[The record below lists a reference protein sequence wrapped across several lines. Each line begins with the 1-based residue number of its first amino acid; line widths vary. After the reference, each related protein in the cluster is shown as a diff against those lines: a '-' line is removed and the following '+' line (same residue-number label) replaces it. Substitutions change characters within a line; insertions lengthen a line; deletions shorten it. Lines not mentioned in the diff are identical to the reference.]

1 MQPIRVLQVFTILNR
16 GGAEANIMNY
26 YRNID
31 TTKIQFDFLVHRQEE
46 GLFEKE
52 IEQLGGRVFRLPAV
66 NPFNLKEYKKAV
78 KVFFDSHPD
87 YQIVHGQLSEL
98 GVFIY
103 EEAEKRKIP
112 IIIAH
117 AHNSKMS
124 WDIKAPFRIWW
135 KSRMKKSIN
144 TYFTC
149 GIDSAKWLF
158 GEKLAEKAYSMNNAV
173 SVSKFQFNSE
183 IRQKLRTDLGSENT
197 INIVNVA
204 RFNKQKNH
212 IFLLDVFAEVVK
224 LKQRS
229 NYHLYLVGEGGLKE
243 EIVNKIDELGIKD
256 NVTLLGVRNDVE
268 MLLQAMDIYFFPSLF
283 EGLPVSLIEVQSSGI
298 KCVISDG
305 IPGEAIL
312 VEENIEVVSLQKSKE
327 YWAEKIIEN
336 SIYERQDVSDII
348 RQKGYD
354 IAENARLLEIKYTEL
369 LQNLS

>member
-31 TTKIQFDFLVHRQEE
+31 TTKIHFDFLVHRQEE
-46 GLFEKE
+46 GVFEKE
-52 IEQLGGRVFRLPAV
+52 IEQLGGKVFRLPAV
-66 NPFNLKEYKKAV
+66 NPLNLKDYKKAV
-78 KVFFDSHPD
+78 KDFFDSHPD

-103 EEAEKRKIP
+103 EEAKKRKIP

-124 WDIKAPFRIWW
+124 WDIKAPFRFWW

-173 SVSKFQFNSE
+173 SVSKFQFKPE

-212 IFLLDVFAEVVK
+212 IFLLEVFAEV
-224 LKQRS
+224 LKQKS

-243 EIVNKIDELGIKD
+243 DIINKIDELGIKEK
-256 NVTLLGVRNDVE
+256 VTLLGVRNDVE
-268 MLLQAMDIYFFPSLF
+268 ILLQAMDIYFFPSLF
-283 EGLPVSLIEVQSSGI
+283 EGLPVSLIEAQASGI
-298 KCVISDG
+298 KCIISDG
-305 IPGEAIL
+305 IPEEAVL
-312 VEENIEVVSLQKSKE
+312 VNDNVEVISLQKPKE
-327 YWAEKIIEN
+327 FWAERIIEN
-336 SIYERQDVSDII
+336 STYERKDVSDII
-348 RQKGYD
+348 KQKGYD
-354 IAENARLLEIKYTEL
+354 IAENAKSLEIKYTEL